1 MKQSYND
8 SGLTA
13 KRSYRRFI
21 VGLTALAVSLA
32 LQAQDFARLGERTI
46 MGTAR
51 YVGMSGAMSAIGGD
65 PIAVMDNP
73 AGLGLYRR
81 PEMLLTFDYM
91 MDKTKQT
98 GSDAQRASL
107 FMAPQASALFA
118 FEPDHISDIQFHNF
132 MISYQRLQSFDRNYY
147 GYAENSPSFGDLLN
161 RTLDIDMG
169 VDYPILETNAKN
181 DLIVKEYG
189 YVNQYAFDY
198 AMNIRNRW
206 YVGLGLRI
214 QSYTLGSEGDYFE
227 SFDVLS
233 ADEQNYSINSVTKF
247 LFTGAGASL
256 AAGVIYRPLKWLR
269 IGFGI
274 ETPSVGS
281 YHATATGIFYAQTD
295 SMRRA
300 PDTRIRYEERGF
312 HMPLHT
318 STSVAFQ
325 ISKYALIALQHDYFH
340 QKQANDR
347 HSLRFGVEVTPYAG
361 LYLNAGYAFESTFS
375 KDLVFT
381 ADRTMLRQDTYFQNT
396 KQTQYISGG
405 VGYRGRWFI
414 AQVAYQ
420 YRMQKLNL
428 YAHENILEPYHINTD
443 THRIVFTFGW
453 HR

>member
-1 MKQSYND
+1 MRKSNND
-8 SGLTA
+8 SGLTV

-32 LQAQDFARLGERTI
+32 LQAQDFARLGERTL

-51 YVGMSGAMSAIGGD
+51 YVGLSGAMSAIGGD
-65 PIAVMDNP
+65 PTAVMDNV

-81 PEMLLTFDYM
+81 PEMLLTLDYM

-98 GSDAQRASL
+98 DSDAQRASL
-107 FMAPQASALFA
+107 FMAPHASAIFA
-118 FEPDHISDIQFHNF
+118 FETGKDGIRFHNF
-132 MISYQRLQSFDRNYY
+132 MLSYHRLHTFNRNYY
-147 GYAENSPSFGDLLN
+147 GYAENSPSLGDLLN
-161 RTLDIDMG
+161 RTLDVDLG
-169 VDYPILETNAKN
+169 VDYPCAPRNRKN
-181 DLIVKEYG
+181 DLIVKESG
-189 YVNQYAFDY
+189 YVNVYSFNY
-198 AMNIRNRW
+198 AMNIRDRW

-214 QSYTLGSEGDYFE
+214 QSYVLSSDGDYFE
-227 SFDVLS
+227 SFDAQSPDLK
-233 ADEQNYSINSVTKF
+233 DYSINSVTRY
-247 LFTGAGASL
+247 LFSGAGASL
-256 AAGVIYRPLKWLR
+256 AGGVIYRPAKWLR

-274 ETPSVGS
+274 ETPSIGS
-281 YHATATGIFYAQTD
+281 YHATTSGIFYAQTD
-295 SMRRA
+295 TAGRA
-300 PDTRIRYEERGF
+300 QDTYLRYEERGF

-325 ISKYALIALQHDYFH
+325 ISKYALIALQHDYYH
-340 QKQANDR
+340 QAQANDR
-347 HSLRFGVEVTPYAG
+347 HAFRFGVEVTPYAG
-361 LYLNAGYAFESTFS
+361 IYLNAGYAYEGTFR